1 MAKKPV
7 KYYVV
12 DAFTETVFKGN
23 PAAVCFL
30 EEDKD
35 DEWLQ
40 ALAAEFNVSQT
51 CYLTPIH
58 GTSIPRFGLR
68 WFTPTVEVNLC
79 GHATLAASH
88 ILFSS
93 DLVNNS
99 VIEFVTLSGVLTVK
113 KIPSIDV
120 VGVPNLLNGKAPP
133 VEFYIELDFPA
144 YYPITKLYHD
154 DISIIDEALNG
165 ASIIDM
171 KRTEF
176 ADDLLVVVT
185 SGKNVLEVQPQFDA
199 LAKLSG
205 RGVSVTGIAPPE
217 SGFDFYSRFFSPKF
231 GINEDPVCGTAHCGL
246 APYWSEKL
254 GKCDLKAYMASTRG
268 GALNIHVDKQ
278 KQRVFL
284 RGKGVTVIEGYVLV

>member
-1 MAKKPV
+1 M
-7 KYYVV
+7 
-12 DAFTETVFKGN
+12 
-23 PAAVCFL
+23 
-30 EEDKD
+30 
-35 DEWLQ
+35 
-40 ALAAEFNVSQT
+40 
-51 CYLTPIH
+51 
-58 GTSIPRFGLR
+58 
-68 WFTPTVEVNLC
+68 TPTNQICLKVNLC

-133 VEFYIELDFPA
+133 VGFYIELDFPA

-176 ADDLLVVVT
+176 ADDLLVVLT
-185 SGKNVLEVQPQFDA
+185 SGKIVLEVQAQFDA

-231 GINEDPVCGTAHCGL
+231 GINEVSD
-246 APYWSEKL
+246 
-254 GKCDLKAYMASTRG
+254 
-268 GALNIHVDKQ
+268 
-278 KQRVFL
+278 
-284 RGKGVTVIEGYVLV
+284 